1 MIPTKTGAASA
12 VGLVLPELNGKLDGL
27 AIRVPVS
34 NVSLLDFTFTSEK
47 SFSIDELN
55 EALEAAANNGLSG
68 VLDINSIPLVS
79 TDFGGDPHS
88 SIYDKSHTRQ
98 VGNSTKILS
107 WYDNEWG
114 FSNRMLDVASYLN
127 QNVSL
132 KSLAA

>member
-1 MIPTKTGAASA
+1 M
-12 VGLVLPELNGKLDGL
+12 DGL

-98 VGNSTKILS
+98 VGNSTNIS
-107 WYDNEWG
+107 AWYDNEWG

>member
-79 TDFGGDPHS
+79 TDFGNDPHS

-98 VGNSTKILS
+98 VGIQQK
-107 WYDNEWG
+107 
-114 FSNRMLDVASYLN
+114 F
-127 QNVSL
+127 
-132 KSLAA
+132 